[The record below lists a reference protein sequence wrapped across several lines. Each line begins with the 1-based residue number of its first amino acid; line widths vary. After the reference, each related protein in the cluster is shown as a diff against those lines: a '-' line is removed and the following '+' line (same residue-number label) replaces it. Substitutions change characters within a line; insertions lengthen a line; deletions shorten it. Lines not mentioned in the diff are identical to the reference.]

1 MTDRNMLMSPKLW
14 AAIDFMIGGWDL
26 RDALVH
32 FMNGVMLWGTVMLF
46 LGVMIIIVCIFLMS
60 TTLEEV

>member
-1 MTDRNMLMSPKLW
+1 MTDRNTLMSPKLW

-32 FMNGVMLWGTVMLF
+32 FSNGEPLWGTVMLF
-46 LGVMIIIVCIFLMS
+46 LGVMIIVVGIFLMS
-60 TTLEEV
+60 TTLEEA